1 MIDAFTAHKYM
12 TSQRESDLNEIAYIL
27 KTGQTNNLVAACN
40 MVGIN
45 ASKLTQHEI
54 EIIKELVN
62 K

>member
-27 KTGQTNNLVAACN
+27 KTGQTNSLVAACD
-40 MVGIN
+40 MIGLDT
-45 ASKLTQHEI
+45 SSLTKHEI
-54 EIIKELVN
+54 EIIKELIN